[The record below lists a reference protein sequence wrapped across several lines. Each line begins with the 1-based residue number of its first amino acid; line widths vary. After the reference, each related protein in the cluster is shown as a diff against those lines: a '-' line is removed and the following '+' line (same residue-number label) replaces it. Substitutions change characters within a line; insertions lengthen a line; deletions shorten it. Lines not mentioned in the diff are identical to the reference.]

1 MPFAVSR
8 AWLWGLDDYDR
19 WCHGHVEDEEEVVD
33 FGRPDRRR
41 WLRVGA
47 LILAGLAV
55 LALLAVR
62 VWPRSGPTQ
71 HVSVPSAT
79 PSVVEESPKRPPA
92 TPTTKPWPTAP
103 AACGSDAYLSIV
115 SSTPAA
121 EPTGIRLLL
130 GGDRLRM
137 VDFDERRTV
146 TLTGLRPGEY
156 AAVLGGSVGTYA
168 TTTTCEAVRSRVLRI
183 GADRRISVIGSLAQ
197 TEAALTR
204 GDRAWIVSYPD
215 DADHPYG
222 AAMPLGGGPR
232 VRLPA
237 GFYPYGAVGN
247 TLVGMLQPD
256 PSAPPVDLLL
266 VDTATGRVRARLG
279 PATLPIAAANGQVVW
294 SSGCDPT
301 NDRPCS
307 LHRRSVATGATT
319 NYRLPRPPCCG
330 ASIISADEKLLAFLL
345 ERATTDPR
353 YEGHPIPPSDI
364 AVMHLDTGR
373 LEIVPGIEI
382 PTKISPG
389 LAFSADGR
397 WLAIALNAGD
407 RTRLLAWRSG
417 LRHPYETTAI
427 PGQVLGSPTLVV
439 P

>member
-1 MPFAVSR
+1 
-8 AWLWGLDDYDR
+8 
-19 WCHGHVEDEEEVVD
+19 VEDEEKDVVE
-33 FGRPDRRR
+33 FGRPPRRR

-79 PSVVEESPKRPPA
+79 PSVVEESPERPPA

-115 SSTPAA
+115 SSTPPA

-137 VDFDERRTV
+137 VDFDERRAV

-156 AAVLGGSVGTYA
+156 AAVMGGPRGTYA
-168 TTTTCEAVRSRVLRI
+168 TTSTCEASRSRVLRI
-183 GADRRISVIGSLAQ
+183 GADRRITVIGSLAQ
-197 TEAALTR
+197 TEGVLT
-204 GDRAWIVSYPD
+204 GDDRAWRVSWPA

-222 AAMPLGGGPR
+222 AVSPLDGAGPR

-237 GFYPYGAVGN
+237 GFYPYDAGDS

-266 VDTATGRVRARLG
+266 VDVATGRVRARLG
-279 PATLPIAAANGQVVW
+279 QAAWPVAAGNGQVVW
-294 SSGCDPT
+294 SSGCDPS
-301 NDRPCS
+301 NDRPCT

-319 NYRLPRPPCCG
+319 SYRLPRPAG
-330 ASIISADEKLLAFLL
+330 TGIVSADGKLVAFLL

-353 YEGHPIPPSDI
+353 YEGHPIPPGDI

-382 PTKISPG
+382 PAKIAPG
-389 LAFSADGR
+389 LAFSEDGR
-397 WLAIALNAGD
+397 WLAIALDAGN